1 MGTAKFIRLVEELA
15 VGVGPKEGLPHS
27 RQGAVLEQRQPRLEG
42 VVNLDLAVSAD
53 DKHTPGTTR
62 AMLADLIF
70 LHVMLPVVLR
80 QRSTRWGPSCSY
92 LPSATGF
99 ASSILA
105 LHSLPSFSLY
115 SLEAS
120 SMALRTAS

>member
-1 MGTAKFIRLVEELA
+1 MDTSKCIRLIEELA
-15 VGVGPKEGLPHS
+15 VGVGPEQRLPHS
-27 RQGAVLEQRQPRLEG
+27 RQGTVLEQRQPRLEG
-42 VVNLDLAVSAD
+42 VVDLDLAVPAD
-53 DKHTPGTTR
+53 DEHTSGTIR
-62 AMLADLIF
+62 ATLACLVF
-70 LHVMLPVVLR
+70 LHVMLPFILH
-80 QRSTRWGPSCSY
+80 QQCPRWGQTCPY